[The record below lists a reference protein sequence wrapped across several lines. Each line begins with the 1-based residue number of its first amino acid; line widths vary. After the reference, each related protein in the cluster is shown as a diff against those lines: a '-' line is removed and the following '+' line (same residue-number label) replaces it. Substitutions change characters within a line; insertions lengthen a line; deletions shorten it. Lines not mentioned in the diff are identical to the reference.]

1 VQLTAPPE
9 KRGRFMG
16 AFQTTNMG
24 FRVGSGILIGV
35 VAGFVGVPVAVAL
48 YAGLLGV
55 VCVALLTTLAARATT
70 ARASRSARS

>member
-1 VQLTAPPE
+1 
-9 KRGRFMG
+9 MG

-35 VAGFVGVPVAVAL
+35 VAGFVGVPIAVAL
-48 YAGLLGV
+48 SAGVLGL
-55 VCVALLTTLAARATT
+55 VCLALLATLPVRVTT